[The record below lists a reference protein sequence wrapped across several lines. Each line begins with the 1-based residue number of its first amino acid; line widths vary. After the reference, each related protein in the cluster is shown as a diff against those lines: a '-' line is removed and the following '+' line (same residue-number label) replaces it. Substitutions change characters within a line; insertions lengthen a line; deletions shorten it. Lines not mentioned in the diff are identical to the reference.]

1 METPDPAI
9 RTRSALAASNL
20 ASPPAIDRDGT
31 GGLAT
36 PTAPGP
42 ASTDPPGRLRSA
54 AAGPILPA
62 VAAPPLGD
70 GAGHVNPAP
79 AAAGPPADAAAAPQP
94 LPVVAPAFRRPGVR
108 PGRPAGSA
116 SGAGAK
122 RGRPP
127 SRPRPASR
135 AAEPGQWDR
144 PPLPADDEDAEDLGL
159 DALQDAGALL
169 APRPG
174 PAAAAVPT
182 RFAWP
187 SAGAQRTTNARPAA
201 RAPNI
206 INLAEV
212 TTGTA
217 RGPARAAPLAAPAHA
232 PTATVSGGRG
242 LFRSQHETS
251 VAAFALIPP
260 RTEEERHSITEAAI
274 AHVFCTL
281 RQAEVTRPRTVT
293 EDLAS
298 ITAMKA
304 QKYLLAAGRAA
315 GPLDRD
321 MHAIRYGPQACF
333 RGGLTPHEIAQL
345 MAVAV
350 PFFINDPK
358 DICATAPWKAL
369 RASATDLSTRLEA
382 EIAACRASGREHP
395 MSATIF
401 RQIRKLLHTFF
412 DLRAELMLPLMDTAP
427 NQPHAAATL
436 AIAGGYI
443 DQAVQLHECLRV
455 ADDMIDEGLFTE
467 RGADPVVAGN
477 AARTALARP
486 FLLALLHGMERPK
499 NTAQMIQDYTN
510 ITPAGNPAAAPAL
523 PPPTYA
529 LPPVAAPSFPPPK
542 SGPANVRPTLPGP
555 GTSFG
560 AGTGPGG
567 DSRGLPAG
575 LQGAL
580 HDVPGRPGFRTD
592 SSGALFH
599 TMWYS
604 GEYSC
609 PPGWVPPPGYSPPAG
624 SLLPDRRMG
633 LTIPV
638 AASLVTTSS
647 PFTTTSR
654 SPCLHCNIPGHAQ
667 YECPRR
673 FFELFRAPL
682 PGFLPT
688 GEPDPAAWSN
698 GSLSAAARA
707 SMAAYLHTHD
717 VKPHRKYPV
726 TLAHIAAGTAPTL
739 Q

>member
-1 METPDPAI
+1 MSGL
-9 RTRSALAASNL
+9 SAN
-20 ASPPAIDRDGT
+20 
-31 GGLAT
+31 
-36 PTAPGP
+36 
-42 ASTDPPGRLRSA
+42 
-54 AAGPILPA
+54 IL
-62 VAAPPLGD
+62 LG
-70 GAGHVNPAP
+70 VNYC
-79 AAAGPPADAAAAPQP
+79 
-94 LPVVAPAFRRPGVR
+94 
-108 PGRPAGSA
+108 
-116 SGAGAK
+116 
-122 RGRPP
+122 
-127 SRPRPASR
+127 
-135 AAEPGQWDR
+135 
-144 PPLPADDEDAEDLGL
+144 DDEDAEDLGL

-187 SAGAQRTTNARPAA
+187 SEGAQRTTNARPAA

-467 RGADPVVAGN
+467 R
-477 AARTALARP
+477 
-486 FLLALLHGMERPK
+486 
-499 NTAQMIQDYTN
+499 
-510 ITPAGNPAAAPAL
+510 
-523 PPPTYA
+523 
-529 LPPVAAPSFPPPK
+529 
-542 SGPANVRPTLPGP
+542 
-555 GTSFG
+555 
-560 AGTGPGG
+560 
-567 DSRGLPAG
+567 
-575 LQGAL
+575 
-580 HDVPGRPGFRTD
+580 
-592 SSGALFH
+592 
-599 TMWYS
+599 
-604 GEYSC
+604 
-609 PPGWVPPPGYSPPAG
+609 
-624 SLLPDRRMG
+624 
-633 LTIPV
+633 V